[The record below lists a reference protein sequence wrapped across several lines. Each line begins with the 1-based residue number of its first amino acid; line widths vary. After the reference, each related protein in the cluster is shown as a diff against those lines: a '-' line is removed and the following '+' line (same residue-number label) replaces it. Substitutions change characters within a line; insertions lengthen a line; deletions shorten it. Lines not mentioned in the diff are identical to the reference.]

1 MLCCFTERSCAL
13 NLDLSIDSVLPC
25 LWLPALPRPV
35 PGGSIFLASPSISH
49 HQRRE
54 DTVSPWSPSHTC
66 LRSRCWAAKGGGW
79 CLICLFRSRC
89 SVTAVA
95 ASLATISVSKIQ
107 NKKENWGFLLSRG
120 FFKTCKVIRILLWH
134 RCISVYWQ
142 KQRTPPAYR
151 WASVV
156 SWKFTQW
163 CNVPFPPSETG
174 QQWEGGWGLHHI
186 ISPQRGRPAA
196 YSCLMAPS
204 CHMASQAAAT
214 QERQML
220 WLHKDL

>member
-1 MLCCFTERSCAL
+1 MFVAPSAASSFSWRQHLPGITIHQPSSAAWGHSLTLESFTHMFKVQMLSSQRWRLMF
-13 NLDLSIDSVLPC
+13 NLPFSF
-25 LWLPALPRPV
+25 
-35 PGGSIFLASPSISH
+35 FL
-49 HQRRE
+49 QR
-54 DTVSPWSPSHTC
+54 W
-66 LRSRCWAAKGGGW
+66 
-79 CLICLFRSRC
+79 C
-89 SVTAVA
+89 SVTDMA